1 MTTLVQIAPGVV
13 FAAEVLNPAWGHS
26 IREEARL
33 TGRQGGVRDAANTR
47 DSLDRDAPLGDEDR
61 GEQIALL

>member
-13 FAAEVLNPAWGHS
+13 FAAEVLNPKWGQS
-26 IREEARL
+26 FQVEGRL
-33 TGRQGGVRDAANTR
+33 SSRQGSNKGAANTR
-47 DSLDRDAPLGDEDR
+47 DNHDHGAPLGEEDR